1 MESIV
6 SDMSPDVGP
15 LGFARGRLWTPDAD
29 RDIPFVDVVVVL
41 WHSAPYLEALFD
53 GLAAL
58 DYPRDRMSLHFVDN
72 SPGDGSLD
80 EARRQMARL
89 HERLPR
95 IEIHEPGKNLGFS
108 GGHNLA
114 IRESV
119 EAGHAYAYC
128 LNHDASFEPGA
139 LREAV
144 AVAEADPGIG
154 SVQSL
159 LVLQQDPDEVNSA
172 GNAIHFLGFGYCA
185 GYHGKRADVPTAVRG
200 IAYASGA
207 GVLLRARALKEAGL
221 FDETLFAYHEDLDL
235 GWRLILAGYRNVL
248 APKSV
253 VRHRYDFSRSI
264 SKWYLMERNRLLVVL
279 KNYRWPTLL
288 VLAPQLVAL
297 DVILFLFAILGG
309 WWREK
314 LRADVWFFRPST
326 WSYLLRGRRDAAR
339 IRRVP
344 DRMILTMFTPLISY
358 QEFESPFVR
367 VAANPLMR
375 ACFAIVKFIVR
386 W

>member
-1 MESIV
+1 METT
-6 SDMSPDVGP
+6 DK
-15 LGFARGRLWTPDAD
+15 
-29 RDIPFVDVVVVL
+29 PFVDVIVPL
-41 WHSAPYLEALFD
+41 WRSAPYLEALFD
-53 GLAAL
+53 GVGAL
-58 DYPRDRMSLHFVDN
+58 DYPRDRMALHLVDN
-72 SPGDGSLD
+72 GPGDGSLV
-80 EARRQMARL
+80 EAKRQIGRVQGP
-89 HERLPR
+89 LPH

-108 GGHNLA
+108 GGNNLA
-114 IRESV
+114 LRASI

-128 LNHDASFEPGA
+128 LNADASFEPGA

-144 AVAEADPGIG
+144 AAAEADPGIG

-159 LVLQQDPDEVNSA
+159 LVLQQDPDEVNSE

-185 GYHGKRADVPTAVRG
+185 GYHKKRADIPSEVRG

-207 GVLLRARALKEAGL
+207 GVLYRNASLREVGL

-235 GWRLILAGYRNVL
+235 GWRLMLAGYRNVL

-264 SKWYLMERNRLLVVL
+264 SKWYLMERNRLLIVL
-279 KNYRWPTLL
+279 KDYRWPTLL
-288 VLAPQLVAL
+288 LLVPLLIAL
-297 DVILFLFAILGG
+297 DIILFLFSILGG

-314 LRADVWFFRPST
+314 LRADAWLFRPST
-326 WSYLLRGRRDAAR
+326 WSYLVRGRRDIAR

-344 DRMILTMFTPLISY
+344 DRMILTMFTPIIAY
-358 QEFESPFVR
+358 QEFENPFVR
-367 VAANPLMR
+367 AVANPLMR
-375 ACFAIVKFIVR
+375 LCFAIVKFIVR